1 MATASCA
8 QNSTY
13 SASVA
18 MIAGVF
24 WPKKL
29 VAISANNCI
38 RLAAITYGG
47 IDMENAASN
56 AAAAVRAWLAL
67 SSAWAPPVLTQPT
80 YGTPAATIAIDVGPT
95 QGPLVSSS
103 ITEL

>member
-1 MATASCA
+1 MAMASWA

-24 WPKKL
+24 CPKKF
-29 VAISANNCI
+29 VAISANNCT

-67 SSAWAPPVLTQPT
+67 SSAWAPAVPSQLT
-80 YGTPAATIAIDVGPT
+80 YGTTAATIATDVGPT
-95 QGPLVSSS
+95 QGPPVSSS